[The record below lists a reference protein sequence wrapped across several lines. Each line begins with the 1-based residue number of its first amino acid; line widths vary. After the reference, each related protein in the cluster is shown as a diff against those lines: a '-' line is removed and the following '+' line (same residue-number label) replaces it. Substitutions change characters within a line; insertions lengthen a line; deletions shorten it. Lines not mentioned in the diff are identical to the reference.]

1 MKSLLIFFLVFNA
14 GAFSPNAPFQIFKT
28 SLTVTVRDELGNT
41 VEGAS
46 VKLFL
51 KEEDYTK
58 EVNPLAE
65 ATTDKKGV
73 AKFNK
78 LSQKLISSLRA
89 KAIKTMPV
97 VEKKQANSKK
107 ANSIKSRSSFSNTN
121 GSRAARRD
129 VAILQD

>member
-1 MKSLLIFFLVFNA
+1 MKSLLIFFLALNA
-14 GAFSPNAPFQIFKT
+14 GVFSNHAPSQIFKT

-58 EVNPLAE
+58 EVNPLGE
-65 ATTDKKGV
+65 ATTDKKGI

-78 LSQKLISSLRA
+78 LKPEAYFVLARKGDKDNANGGEKTGKLEEGKFNKVTI
-89 KAIKTMPV
+89 II
-97 VEKKQANSKK
+97 Q
-107 ANSIKSRSSFSNTN
+107 
-121 GSRAARRD
+121 
-129 VAILQD
+129 